1 MTSRRFIWKIVP
13 AYLLAFGL
21 GTVGVA
27 WYVGESV
34 RQVVDPADAGAAV
47 SRIYWNTMLGGLIM
61 AVVSVVL
68 TLVIFSRHVQ
78 RPLRDLQATA
88 RRYAS
93 GDLGAVGRSSP
104 EVQEVADVTDAF
116 EDMARNLDEKI
127 RAITRHANER
137 QAVLASMVEGVLAVD
152 ADERIITIN
161 SAASRLLEVEPESAH
176 GRAVVEVIRHPKLQI
191 FVGRAARSDASIDDE
206 ITVHVGDEQR
216 LLQVQGAA
224 LRDGEGHR
232 VGVVAVLHDVSRLRQ
247 LEGIRQQFVANVSHE
262 LKTPITAIKAAIE
275 TLIDERPETDAA
287 RRFLPLIARQSDRL
301 HAIVEDLLTLARVEQ
316 DGDRQQFPRQTV
328 PVLPVLRASAETC
341 QAKADAKG
349 VDLVVEADERL
360 EARMNT
366 ALLEQA
372 VVNLLDNAIMYSPDR
387 GRIELRAARADDGE
401 MSIEVRD
408 HGPGIEPEHLPR
420 LFERFYRPDRA
431 RSRDLGGTGLGLAIV
446 KHVAQAHEGRASVDS
461 TPGVGSVFRIHL
473 PAA

>member
-1 MTSRRFIWKIVP
+1 M
-13 AYLLAFGL
+13 
-21 GTVGVA
+21 
-27 WYVGESV
+27 
-34 RQVVDPADAGAAV
+34 
-47 SRIYWNTMLGGLIM
+47 
-61 AVVSVVL
+61 
-68 TLVIFSRHVQ
+68 
-78 RPLRDLQATA
+78 
-88 RRYAS
+88 
-93 GDLGAVGRSSP
+93 
-104 EVQEVADVTDAF
+104 
-116 EDMARNLDEKI
+116 
-127 RAITRHANER
+127 
-137 QAVLASMVEGVLAVD
+137 
-152 ADERIITIN
+152 
-161 SAASRLLEVEPESAH
+161 
-176 GRAVVEVIRHPKLQI
+176 
-191 FVGRAARSDASIDDE
+191 
-206 ITVHVGDEQR
+206 
-216 LLQVQGAA
+216 
-224 LRDGEGHR
+224 
-232 VGVVAVLHDVSRLRQ
+232 
-247 LEGIRQQFVANVSHE
+247 
-262 LKTPITAIKAAIE
+262 
-275 TLIDERPETDAA
+275 
-287 RRFLPLIARQSDRL
+287 
-301 HAIVEDLLTLARVEQ
+301 
-316 DGDRQQFPRQTV
+316 